1 VIGFDTLDYA
11 SLTDV
16 GIRRSHN
23 QDAHGTL
30 LAGDLEQWQER
41 GHIFLVADGMGA
53 HAVGELASKLAIG
66 IIPHTYHKYAAQ
78 GPLSALR
85 KSFVEANASIHAK
98 GQQNPE
104 FGGMGTTATALLLR
118 PEGAWIGHV
127 GDSRV
132 YRVRDGQIEQMTFDH
147 SLVWEMARRQGV
159 DPEGL
164 QGIPSNVI
172 VRSLGPEPLVQVDV
186 EGPHPVRVGDIYLL
200 CSDGLSGQ
208 VSDAEIGSIASLLPP
223 AEACR
228 LLVDLANLRGG
239 PDNITVLIVRVQ
251 PEPAERQNGRPA
263 DLRKPWH
270 RRVPWPVTTVIVSAI
285 LAVDAIIVAAYA
297 SRQLGLLVFAL
308 AVVTTLAGLAGL
320 ALSYGRER
328 HRLAVEPDRP
338 APRVYR
344 QVSCQL
350 EQPLVSKLIQSVG
363 SLEQQLR
370 EKKTEVDWDA
380 FHQQQERGEKL
391 LHDSHLQEGFREY
404 CRSLRYLGDAVQR
417 QRPRGE
423 DFRPV
428 WDRRP

>member
-1 VIGFDTLDYA
+1 VIGFDTIEYA

-30 LAGDLEQWQER
+30 LAGDREQWQER

-66 IIPHTYHKYAAQ
+66 IVPHTYHKYAPQ
-78 GPLSALR
+78 GALPALR

-104 FGGMGTTATALLLR
+104 FGGMGTTTTALLLR

-127 GDSRV
+127 GDSRA
-132 YRVRDGQIEQMTFDH
+132 YRIRNGQIEQLTFDH

-159 DPEGL
+159 DPEVL
-164 QGIPSNVI
+164 QGVPTNVI

-186 EGPHPVRVGDIYLL
+186 EGPHAVQPGDIYLL

-208 VSDAEIGSIASLLPP
+208 VSDAEIGAMASLLPP

-239 PDNITVLIVRVQ
+239 PDNITVLIVHVQ
-251 PEPAERQNGRPA
+251 SEQAEEKKNHAPAAG
-263 DLRKPWH
+263 RKPWH
-270 RRVPWPVTTVIVSAI
+270 RRIPWPITAVVVGVI
-285 LAVDAIIVAAYA
+285 LAVDAIAVTAYA
-297 SRQLGLLVFAL
+297 PRQFGLLVFLVAV
-308 AVVTTLAGLAGL
+308 AVVVAGLGGL
-320 ALSYGRER
+320 ALAYSRER
-328 HRLAVEPDRP
+328 QQQILETDHP

-344 QVSCQL
+344 QTSCRL
-350 EQPLVSKLIQSVG
+350 ERPLIEKLMQSVTN
-363 SLEQQLR
+363 LEHQLR
-370 EKKTEVDWDA
+370 EKNAELDWDA
-380 FHQQQERGEKL
+380 FHQQQERGERL
-391 LHDSHLQEGFREY
+391 VNDSNLAEGFREY
-404 CRSLRYLGDAVQR
+404 CRSFRYLGDALHR
-417 QRPRGE
+417 QRRGE

-428 WDRRP
+428 WDTKR